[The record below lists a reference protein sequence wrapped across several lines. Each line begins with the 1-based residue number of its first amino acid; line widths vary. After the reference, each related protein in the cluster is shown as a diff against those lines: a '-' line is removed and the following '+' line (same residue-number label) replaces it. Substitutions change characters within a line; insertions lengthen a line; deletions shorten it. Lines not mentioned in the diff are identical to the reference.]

1 MQAPVNVAAIVCAGL
16 AVALAVAAWKFP
28 RLRVALLAA
37 AASVGGVAA
46 LLVALGGA
54 RGDLGRAK
62 RSVAAKRQIKTAVKD
77 HKRALIAEQKR
88 MAEVQD
94 KIDAITEPPEPEAK
108 LDLDALADRINKR

>member
-1 MQAPVNVAAIVCAGL
+1 MSGNVAAIVCAGL

-46 LLVALGGA
+46 LLVALAGS

-62 RSVAAKRQIKTAVKD
+62 RSVAAKRQIRAAVKD
-77 HKRALIAEQKR
+77 HKRVLIEERKR
-88 MAEVQD
+88 IDEVQD
-94 KIDAITEPPEPEAK
+94 KIDAIADAPDPEAE
-108 LDLDALADRINKR
+108 LDLDALAERMNSR

>member
-1 MQAPVNVAAIVCAGL
+1 MNVAAIVCAGL
-16 AVALAVAAWKFP
+16 AVALAVAAWKIP
-28 RLRVALLAA
+28 KLRAALAVA

-46 LLVALGGA
+46 LLLALA
-54 RGDLGRAK
+54 ATRGDLGRAK

-88 MAEVQD
+88 IAEVQD

-108 LDLDALADRINKR
+108 LDLDALADRVNKR